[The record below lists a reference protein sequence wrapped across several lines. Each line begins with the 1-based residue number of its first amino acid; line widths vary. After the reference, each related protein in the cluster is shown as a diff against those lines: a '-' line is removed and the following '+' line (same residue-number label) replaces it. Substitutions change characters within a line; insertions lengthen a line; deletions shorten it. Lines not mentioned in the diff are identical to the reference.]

1 MRIVPAGMHHT
12 VIFGN
17 IGTGIFFLK
26 GERIN
31 IRPNSENLFLL
42 IIPIAGCLRS
52 GNKGNDRCFIGSE
65 GTNSLLL

>member
-42 IIPIAGCLRS
+42 IPIARCLCS
-52 GNKGNDRCFIGSE
+52 GNKGNDRCFIWSE
-65 GTNSLLL
+65 GTNPLLL

>member
-1 MRIVPAGMHHT
+1 MRIVPAGMHHA

-26 GERIN
+26 RERIN
-31 IRPNSENLFLL
+31 IRPNSENLFRF
-42 IIPIAGCLRS
+42 IPIARCLGS
-52 GNKGNDRCFIGSE
+52 GNKGNDCCLIGSK